1 MNAKL
6 RRRLVVVTGLIIIV
20 VVAVIAV
27 VSASTNSQKL
37 NVAQAASGE
46 FTGKKVQVT
55 GLVVDNS
62 YSYSGNELRFAIYD
76 ENSNEAVQLKVI
88 YDKGVSATFGNQVKA
103 ICTGIIGDDGVLRCS
118 ELVTQCPSK
127 YENATDALNIEQLL
141 GYGDDIIGKPV
152 KVVGTV
158 KAGSLKPAG
167 QGDRFVISDA
177 ASGKELTV
185 RFDGAL
191 ANEIGEGT
199 VVVLTGALGQSQR
212 FEATDVALKA

>member
-6 RRRLVVVTGLIIIV
+6 RRRLVVVTGVIIIV
-20 VVAVIAV
+20 VVVVIAV
-27 VSASTNSQKL
+27 VSASTNAQKL
-37 NVAQAASGE
+37 NVAQAANGE
-46 FTGKKVQVT
+46 YAGKKVQVT

-76 ENSNEAVQLKVI
+76 EGASEAVQLRVV

-103 ICTGIIGDDGVLRCS
+103 ICTGVIDGDGVLRCS

-127 YENATDALNIEQLL
+127 YENATDALNVEQLL
-141 GYGDDIIGKPV
+141 GYGDAIVGKPV
-152 KVVGTV
+152 KVVGMV
-158 KAGSLKPAG
+158 KDGSLKPAG

-177 ASGKELTV
+177 ASGEELAV

-191 ANEIGEGT
+191 ANEISEGT
-199 VVVLTGALGQSQR
+199 VVVLTGALDQSKR